1 MDCDSRIARI
11 PDFRVLKA
19 TVSPEK
25 RTADQ
30 IVRTVHMDKILG
42 CQDTKILS
50 CYQDSGFPKWGYQ
63 ERSFSVEEKNLKDGE
78 KKIVIPFKRRQNVST
93 SCSEKMRRLHIN
105 THMFSHERNYSCT
118 PGQIKSSGK
127 YPCDISSLGCEEKS
141 ELLAAIEQAAAFV
154 ATMIFQDG
162 SSQLNS
168 EQVSE
173 GWVLFRVSSVEAFAC
188 ACD

>member
-1 MDCDSRIARI
+1 MDCDSKIARI
-11 PDFRVLKA
+11 PDFRILKA

-25 RTADQ
+25 RTAGQ
-30 IVRTVHMDKILG
+30 IVRTVHTDKILG

-63 ERSFSVEEKNLKDGE
+63 ERSLSAEEKNLKDGE
-78 KKIVIPFKRRQNVST
+78 NKIVIPFKRKQVVST
-93 SCSEKMRRLHIN
+93 SCSEKTRRLPVN
-105 THMFSHERNYSCT
+105 THMISHERSYSCT

-127 YPCDISSLGCEEKS
+127 YPCDISSLGWEEKS
-141 ELLAAIEQAAAFV
+141 ELFATIEQAAAFV
-154 ATMIFQDG
+154 TAMIFQDG

-173 GWVLFRVSSVEAFAC
+173 GWVLFRISFVEAFE
-188 ACD
+188 CD